1 LANGHGGYRK
11 PANPAPVSGPG
22 KLSRRTDGGPA
33 QKLMPLSDQAYGAR
47 EDSLNQQR
55 GAPMSQQDSI
65 PTAGLPSG
73 GSSSVGAEPIP
84 GDAPSQRPGE
94 PITTGVD
101 IGPGAGPEALG
112 MAPPKPTGYLT
123 NMLQQM
129 SASDTTG
136 TLADLYVMA
145 QQRGV

>member
-1 LANGHGGYRK
+1 MANNEHGGYRQ

-22 KLSRRTDGGPA
+22 KLSRRTDGGPS

-47 EDSLNQQR
+47 EDSLQQQR
-55 GAPMSQQDSI
+55 SAPMSQQDSI
-65 PTAGLPSG
+65 QPTPVPG
-73 GSSSVGAEPIP
+73 GGGGPAPIP
-84 GDAPSQRPGE
+84 GDAPSQRPNE

-101 IGPGAGPEALG
+101 IGPGAGSEVLG
-112 MAPPKPTGYLT
+112 MQPQPTGYLT

-136 TLADLYVMA
+136 TLAKLYLIA